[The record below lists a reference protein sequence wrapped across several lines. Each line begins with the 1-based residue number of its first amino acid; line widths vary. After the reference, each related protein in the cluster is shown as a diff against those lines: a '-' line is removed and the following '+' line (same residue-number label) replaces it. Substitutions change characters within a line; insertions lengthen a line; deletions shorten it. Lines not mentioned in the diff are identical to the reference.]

1 MKIFFFLPL
10 TISSFNVN
18 TKYIQSRRATKPSS
32 RSQLHS
38 GRKKKIY
45 LHEYTHAKKQSMP
58 HSQRHSVVLRNALA
72 LMLLLATR
80 MNVHSYGATILHKS
94 RHLHI
99 HVCLVQV
106 LFYLWFREHVS
117 PTVLAGLKRMREWH
131 ATTQMVLPLSQY
143 THMEQLANSRAVCRH
158 KVYND
163 TAQR

>member
-1 MKIFFFLPL
+1 MKIFFFAPHDFILQR
-10 TISSFNVN
+10 
-18 TKYIQSRRATKPSS
+18 KYKIYTESKSNKTLFKVTAPQWK
-32 RSQLHS
+32 
-38 GRKKKIY
+38 KKKIY